1 MMIRYIFLLILFFGG
16 KLVIFTIV
24 FCIRI
29 QFSASVQYSV
39 SEEDYSEYVS
49 GEIDDLEQQENE
61 ELSAAELGVIPEFIT
76 NDSGKARSFKV
87 MFK

>member
-1 MMIRYIFLLILFFGG
+1 MIFI
-16 KLVIFTIV
+16 IV

-76 NDSGKARSFKV
+76 NDSGKAQSFKV

>member
-16 KLVIFTIV
+16 KLVIFTTV

-61 ELSAAELGVIPEFIT
+61 ELSAAELGIIPEFIT
-76 NDSGKARSFKV
+76 NDLGKAQSFKV

>member
-1 MMIRYIFLLILFFGG
+1 MMMRYIFLLILFFGG
-16 KLVIFTIV
+16 NLVIFTIV

-61 ELSAAELGVIPEFIT
+61 ELSAAELGIIPEFIT
-76 NDSGKARSFKV
+76 NDLGKAQSFKV